1 MSKVKIIDKK
11 SEKNIKKEREF
22 LSYLHHPFIIN
33 MKYSFQDFENLY
45 LVMDLLKGGDLR
57 YHINKKKKF
66 TETQTKFFIS
76 CLILG
81 LEYIHKNNIIHRDIK
96 PENLVC
102 DEKGYIRITDF
113 GIAKIRKNNNS
124 NDTSGTPGYISPE
137 VLLGKNHSFNVDF
150 FAIGIMGYEFMMGTR
165 PYLGKNKREIKNAI
179 LRKQAKISE
188 YDLPL
193 GWSLDSM
200 KFINECLKRKECKR
214 LGFNNGI
221 LELKFHPWFNDFDW
235 EKLLNKKIE
244 APFIPG
250 NDENYDKKYC
260 ETPDK
265 ISLKTIER
273 YNKYKQRDDYNIL
286 FKGYTF
292 IFFDED
298 ENLSKNKSNNFVS
311 KSSIN
316 DNSTF
321 YNNNSVYSSNNGFN
335 HKKNEKTFK
344 NKFNTKIKSNN
355 LKSINDLLIV
365 NDSKKNLFNTIKKNE
380 FKNNIEKIQNNKSE
394 SVKNFIKKNNN
405 SSLENSLQNLKHYD
419 SDKNFNNKNNFKK
432 TIYNYNNKILN
443 DNISRRQTLYLPIL
457 NLSNYTGFNFWN
469 INERLKLKNKKLKV
483 RNKILSNPSDL
494 NKLSNHYKGSESQIS
509 INSKKFNSINKDNSL
524 SLKKTQFNF
533 ISNNQ
538 NVFINN

>member
-11 SEKNIKKEREF
+11 SEKNTKKEREF

-124 NDTSGTPGYISPE
+124 NDTSGTPGYMAPE

-321 YNNNSVYSSNNGFN
+321 YNSNSVYSSNNGFN
-335 HKKNEKTFK
+335 HNAA
-344 NKFNTKIKSNN
+344 
-355 LKSINDLLIV
+355 
-365 NDSKKNLFNTIKKNE
+365 
-380 FKNNIEKIQNNKSE
+380 
-394 SVKNFIKKNNN
+394 FIC
-405 SSLENSLQNLKHYD
+405 EYYE
-419 SDKNFNNKNNFKK
+419 
-432 TIYNYNNKILN
+432 I
-443 DNISRRQTLYLPIL
+443 
-457 NLSNYTGFNFWN
+457 
-469 INERLKLKNKKLKV
+469 
-483 RNKILSNPSDL
+483 
-494 NKLSNHYKGSESQIS
+494 
-509 INSKKFNSINKDNSL
+509 
-524 SLKKTQFNF
+524 
-533 ISNNQ
+533 
-538 NVFINN
+538 

>member
-1 MSKVKIIDKK
+1 
-11 SEKNIKKEREF
+11 
-22 LSYLHHPFIIN
+22 

-124 NDTSGTPGYISPE
+124 NDTSGTPGYMAPE

-179 LRKQAKISE
+179 LRKQAKITE

-344 NKFNTKIKSNN
+344 KFNTKIKSNN

-469 INERLKLKNKKLKV
+469 INEGLKLKNKKLKV

-524 SLKKTQFNF
+524 
-533 ISNNQ
+533 
-538 NVFINN
+538 